1 MICETVMTEFRNL
14 SEQEIQ
20 RLAELGN
27 RADDWRKVVVTDD
40 FTPETVSGCRFR
52 GKVAIG
58 SRVVIEDSA
67 IENYEIGDG
76 SVIRSVTALE
86 CRRRSSFGNGT
97 RVDTVNEN
105 GGRSIAIFDR
115 MSAQYAYMYAM
126 YRHRPLLIE
135 RLDAIAAEYA
145 ESKSSEMGR
154 IGSNC
159 RIVGARFI
167 RETNIGDNVTIEGAS
182 LLENGTVLDGAT
194 IGVDVRA
201 KDFIAA
207 ENSTLDL
214 GATCRHCFIG
224 ESAIVANGFTAEN
237 SLFFANSHCE
247 NGEAA
252 SIFAGPYTVSHHKS
266 TLLIAGIF
274 SFFNAGSGTNQ
285 SNHLFKG
292 GPVHQSV
299 HRRGCKFA
307 SNAYVMAPAA
317 EGAYTMIMGRHT
329 KHHDTTEIPFSYLV
343 ESGGASMLMP
353 AMNLRS
359 YGTLRDIEKWRKRDR
374 RTVKRDVIDFEE
386 YNPYVTSMVV
396 KAMQTLQRLHD
407 ENPDEAAYHYR
418 NTTIKSSMIRLG
430 LKLYDKYIVA
440 ALGDML
446 SRGDGCDSDGCGNWA
461 DIAGQY
467 VSHRAIDR
475 LIAGIESGETAS
487 AERIDEYLRDFDSRY
502 DCCARAWAMETL
514 ALRLGHAPTA
524 QDIAEIIEAG
534 IKAKTSMR
542 EAAEADLAK
551 ENSADMSV
559 GYGTDSLTDQERT
572 DDFRAVRGL
581 VQN

>member
-1 MICETVMTEFRNL
+1 MKMNVFRNL
-14 SEQEIQ
+14 SEQEIM

-27 RADDWRKVVVTDD
+27 HAGDWRKVVVADD
-40 FTPETVSGCRFR
+40 FTPDNISGCRFR
-52 GKVAIG
+52 GDVRIG

-67 IENYEIGDG
+67 VENYEIGDG

-86 CRRRSSFGNGT
+86 CRHRSTFGNGT

-105 GGRSIAIFDR
+105 GGRSIAIFDG

-126 YRHRPLLIE
+126 YRHRPKLVE
-135 RLDAIAAEYA
+135 RLDAIAAKYA
-145 ESKSSEMGR
+145 ESKSATVGR
-154 IGSNC
+154 IGRDC
-159 RIVGARFI
+159 RIVGAKFI
-167 RETNIGDNVTIEGAS
+167 RETDIGDGVAIEGAS

-194 IGVDVRA
+194 IGIDVKA

-207 ENSTLDL
+207 ENSVLDL
-214 GATCRHCFIG
+214 GATCRRCFIG
-224 ESAIVANGFTAEN
+224 ESAVIANGFTADN

-252 SIFAGPYTVSHHKS
+252 AIFAGPYTVSHHKS
-266 TLLIAGIF
+266 TLLIAGMF

-307 SNAYVMAPAA
+307 SNAYVMSPAA

-329 KHHDTTEIPFSYLV
+329 KHHDTTEMPFSYLV
-343 ESGGASMLMP
+343 ESGGASVLMP
-353 AMNLRS
+353 AMNLHS

-374 RTVKRDVIDFEE
+374 RTVRRDTVDFEE
-386 YNPYVTSMVV
+386 YNPCMTSMAVRAV
-396 KAMQTLQRLHD
+396 NILQRLHD
-407 ENPDEAAYHYR
+407 ENPDEAAYRYR
-418 NTTIKSSMIRLG
+418 NTTIKSSMLRLG
-430 LKLYDKYIVA
+430 LKLYDKYIVC

-446 SRGDGCDSDGCGNWA
+446 SRGDGCDGDGRGDWA

-467 VSHRAIDR
+467 VSHRAMDR
-475 LIAGIESGETAS
+475 LIESIESGETAS
-487 AERIDEYLRDFDSRY
+487 AERIDEYLRDFDRRY
-502 DCCARAWAMETL
+502 DRCARSWAADAL
-514 ALRLGHAPTA
+514 AERLGHTPTEE
-524 QDIAEIIEAG
+524 DIAEAVEAG
-534 IKAKTSMR
+534 RTAKISMR

-551 ENSADMSV
+551 ENSAEMSV
-559 GYGTDSLTDQERT
+559 GYGIDCTTEQERM
-572 DDFRAVRGL
+572 DDFRTVRGL
-581 VQN
+581 V

>member
-1 MICETVMTEFRNL
+1 MICKTTMTEFRNL
-14 SEQEIQ
+14 SEQETG

-27 RADDWRKVVVTDD
+27 RADDWQRVVVAED
-40 FTPETVSGCRFR
+40 FTPETIRECRFR
-52 GKVAIG
+52 GDVRIG
-58 SRVVIEDSA
+58 SHVAIEDSA

-76 SVIRSVTALE
+76 TVIRSVTALE
-86 CRRRSSFGNGT
+86 CRHRSTFGNGT

-105 GGRSIAIFDR
+105 GGRSVVIFDR
-115 MSAQYAYMYAM
+115 MSAQFAYMAAM
-126 YRHRPLLIE
+126 YRHRTRLVE
-135 RLDAIAAEYA
+135 RLEAIAAEYA
-145 ESKSSEMGR
+145 ESKSATMGR
-154 IGSNC
+154 IGRNC
-159 RIVGARFI
+159 RIVGAKFI
-167 RETNIGDNVTIEGAS
+167 RETNIGDSVEIDGAS
-182 LLENGTVLDGAT
+182 LLENGTILDGAK

-214 GATCRHCFIG
+214 GATCRRCFIG

-252 SIFAGPYTVSHHKS
+252 AIFAGPYTVSHHKS
-266 TLLIAGIF
+266 TLLIAGMF

-307 SNAYVMAPAA
+307 SNAYVMSPAA
-317 EGAYTMIMGRHT
+317 EGAYTMIMGRHA
-329 KHHDTTEIPFSYLV
+329 KHHDTTEMPFSYLI
-343 ESGGASMLMP
+343 ESNGSSLLMP

-374 RTVKRDVIDFEE
+374 RTVRRDVIDFEE
-386 YNPYVTSMVV
+386 YNPYITSMVV
-396 KAMQTLQRLHD
+396 RAMNVLQRLYD
-407 ENPDEAAYHYR
+407 ERPDEAVYHYR
-418 NTTIKSSMIRLG
+418 NTSIKSSMLRLG
-430 LKLYDKYIVA
+430 LKLYDKYTFC

-446 SRGDGCDSDGCGNWA
+446 SRGGSDRTCDGCGDWA

-467 VSHRAIDR
+467 VSHRAINR
-475 LIAGIESGETAS
+475 LTESIESGETDS
-487 AERIDEYLRDFDSRY
+487 AEQIDGFLRDFDSRY
-502 DCCARAWAMETL
+502 DEYARSWALDLLTQ
-514 ALRLGHAPTA
+514 RLGHTPTA
-524 QDIAEIIEAG
+524 EDIAEAVEAG
-534 IKAKTSMR
+534 RIAKASMR

-551 ENSADMSV
+551 ENSEDMSV
-559 GYGTDSLTDQERT
+559 GYGTDCTTDEERME
-572 DDFRAVRGL
+572 DFRAVRGL
-581 VQN
+581 K

>member
-1 MICETVMTEFRNL
+1 MTGFRNL
-14 SEQEIQ
+14 SEQETI

-27 RADDWRKVVVTDD
+27 RADDWRKVVVADD
-40 FTPETVSGCRFR
+40 FTPDTISGCRFR
-52 GKVAIG
+52 GNVRIG

-76 SVIRSVTALE
+76 TLIRSVTALE
-86 CRRRSSFGNGT
+86 CRHRSAFGNGT

-105 GGRSIAIFDR
+105 GGRSIVIFDR
-115 MSAQYAYMYAM
+115 ISAQYAYMAAM
-126 YRHRPLLIE
+126 YRHRPQLVE
-135 RLDAIAAEYA
+135 RLDSIAAEYA
-145 ESKSSEMGR
+145 DSKSADMGH
-154 IGSNC
+154 IGRNC
-159 RIVGARFI
+159 RIVGAKFI
-167 RETNIGDNVTIEGAS
+167 RETNIGDTVTIDGAS
-182 LLENGTVLDGAT
+182 LLENGTILDGAK
-194 IGVDVRA
+194 IGVDVKA

-214 GATCRHCFIG
+214 GATCRRCFIG
-224 ESAIVANGFTAEN
+224 ESAIVANGFTTEN

-252 SIFAGPYTVSHHKS
+252 AIFAGPYTVSHHKS
-266 TLLIAGIF
+266 TLLIAGMF

-307 SNAYVMAPAA
+307 SNAYVMSPAA

-329 KHHDTTEIPFSYLV
+329 KHHDTSKMPFSYLV
-343 ESGGASMLMP
+343 ESNGTSLLMP

-359 YGTLRDIEKWRKRDR
+359 YGTLRDIEKWCKRDR
-374 RTVKRDVIDFEE
+374 RTVRRDIIDFEE
-386 YNPYVTSMVV
+386 YNPYVTSMAIE
-396 KAMQTLQRLHD
+396 AMKILQRLHD
-407 ENPDEAAYHYR
+407 EHPDESVYHYR
-418 NTTIKSSMIRLG
+418 NTAIKSPMLRLG
-430 LKLYDKYIVA
+430 LKLYDKYIIC

-446 SRGDGCDSDGCGNWA
+446 SRGCDGNCDGSGDWA

-467 VSHRAIDR
+467 VSRRATDR
-475 LIAGIESGETAS
+475 LIAGIENGEIAS
-487 AERIDEYLRDFDSRY
+487 AEMIDEYLRDFDSRY
-502 DCCARAWAMETL
+502 DDYARSWAL
-514 ALRLGHAPTA
+514 AALAERLGYTPTDE
-524 QDIAEIIEAG
+524 DIAAIVEAG
-534 IKAKTSMR
+534 RLARISMR

-559 GYGTDSLTDQERT
+559 GYGTDCTTDEERT
-572 DDFRAVRGL
+572 DDFRTVRGL
-581 VQN
+581 V

>member
-1 MICETVMTEFRNL
+1 MKMNVFRNL
-14 SEQEIQ
+14 SEHEIM

-27 RADDWRKVVVTDD
+27 RAGDWRKVVVADD
-40 FTPETVSGCRFR
+40 FTPDNISGCRFR
-52 GKVAIG
+52 GEVRIG

-67 IENYEIGDG
+67 VENYEIGDG

-86 CRRRSSFGNGT
+86 CRRRSTFGNGT

-105 GGRSIAIFDR
+105 GGRSITIFDG
-115 MSAQYAYMYAM
+115 MSAQFAYMYAM
-126 YRHRPLLIE
+126 YRHRPQLVG
-135 RLDAIAAEYA
+135 RLDAIAAKYA
-145 ESKSSEMGR
+145 ESKSATMGR
-154 IGSNC
+154 IGRNC
-159 RIVGARFI
+159 RIVGAKFI
-167 RETNIGDNVTIEGAS
+167 RETNIGDGVTIDGAS

-194 IGVDVRA
+194 IGIDVKA

-214 GATCRHCFIG
+214 GATCRRCFIG

-252 SIFAGPYTVSHHKS
+252 AIFAGPYTVSHHKS
-266 TLLIAGIF
+266 TLLIAGMF

-307 SNAYVMAPAA
+307 SNAYVMSPAA

-329 KHHDTTEIPFSYLV
+329 KHHDTTEMPFSYLV
-343 ESGGASMLMP
+343 ESGGASVLMP
-353 AMNLRS
+353 AINLRS
-359 YGTLRDIEKWRKRDR
+359 YGTMRDIEKWRKRDK
-374 RTVKRDVIDFEE
+374 RTVRRDTIDFEE

-396 KAMQTLQRLHD
+396 KAMRTLQRLHD
-407 ENPDEAAYHYR
+407 KNPDEAVYRYR
-418 NTTIKSSMIRLG
+418 NTTIKSPMLRLG

-446 SRGDGCDSDGCGNWA
+446 SRGDGCDSDGCGEWA

-467 VSHRAIDR
+467 VSHRAMER
-475 LIAGIESGETAS
+475 LIGSIESGETAS
-487 AERIDEYLRDFDSRY
+487 AEQIDEYLRNFDRRY
-502 DCCARAWAMETL
+502 DRCARSWAMNTL
-514 ALRLGHAPTA
+514 AERLGHTPTEE
-524 QDIAEIIEAG
+524 DIAETVEAG
-534 IKAKTSMR
+534 TAAKASIR

-559 GYGTDSLTDQERT
+559 GYGTDCTTEQERK

-581 VQN
+581 D